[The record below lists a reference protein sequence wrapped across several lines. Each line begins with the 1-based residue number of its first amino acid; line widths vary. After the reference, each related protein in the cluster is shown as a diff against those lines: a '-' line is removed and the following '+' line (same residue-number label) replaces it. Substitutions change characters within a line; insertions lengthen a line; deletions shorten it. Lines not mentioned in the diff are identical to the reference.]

1 MIPTALNFA
10 SNSPT
15 PSKMSN
21 VPHHTAN
28 PQCAFV
34 IERQDVQVLPP
45 EAGPANAGCHRP
57 FGGYSSRPCGS
68 HRKNGARTD
77 AWHWQDPRP
86 VRRPPPR
93 PPLFS
98 AVGFG
103 SFLPRWTRTSCPLL
117 CGAWLPADPLVCVS
131 LSLWPPRRA
140 SDKNAST
147 GCLYTSLL
155 ERGERKKGRKREE
168 REVER
173 GKEKERTRGTR
184 QQLGGRR
191 KEEEEGER
199 KEEDGGSPCSRGS
212 RSGTSPG
219 GSGSR
224 SRRCW

>member
-1 MIPTALNFA
+1 M
-10 SNSPT
+10 
-15 PSKMSN
+15 SK
-21 VPHHTAN
+21 
-28 PQCAFV
+28 FF
-34 IERQDVQVLPP
+34 L
-45 EAGPANAGCHRP
+45 
-57 FGGYSSRPCGS
+57 
-68 HRKNGARTD
+68 
-77 AWHWQDPRP
+77 PRP
-86 VRRPPPR
+86 VRPMQVAIAHSVVTVAAHAGATEKMELGQMPGIGKTLGPFVVRRHDPPC
-93 PPLFS
+93 F
-98 AVGFG
+98 
-103 SFLPRWTRTSCPLL
+103 PRWTRTSCPLL
-117 CGAWLPADPLVCVS
+117 CGAWLPADPLVCVC

-147 GCLYTSLL
+147 GWLYTSLL
-155 ERGERKKGRKREE
+155 ERGERKKGRK

>member
-1 MIPTALNFA
+1 MREPQKKWSSDRCLALARPSARSSSAATTPLVFRGGIRQLSPQVDAHELPFA
-10 SNSPT
+10 VRCLAACRSP
-15 PSKMSN
+15 
-21 VPHHTAN
+21 
-28 PQCAFV
+28 
-34 IERQDVQVLPP
+34 
-45 EAGPANAGCHRP
+45 G
-57 FGGYSSRPCGS
+57 
-68 HRKNGARTD
+68 
-77 AWHWQDPRP
+77 
-86 VRRPPPR
+86 
-93 PPLFS
+93 
-98 AVGFG
+98 
-103 SFLPRWTRTSCPLL
+103 
-117 CGAWLPADPLVCVS
+117 VCVS

-147 GCLYTSLL
+147 GCLYTSSLL

>member
-1 MIPTALNFA
+1 MQVAIAHSVVTVAA
-10 SNSPT
+10 HAGAT
-15 PSKMSN
+15 EKMELGQM
-21 VPHHTAN
+21 PGIGKTLG
-28 PQCAFV
+28 PFV
-34 IERQDVQVLPP
+34 
-45 EAGPANAGCHRP
+45 
-57 FGGYSSRPCGS
+57 
-68 HRKNGARTD
+68 
-77 AWHWQDPRP
+77 
-86 VRRPPPR
+86 VRRH
-93 PPLFS
+93 
-98 AVGFG
+98 
-103 SFLPRWTRTSCPLL
+103 
-117 CGAWLPADPLVCVS
+117 DPLVFRGGIRQLSPQVDAHELPFAVRCLAACRSPGVCVS

-147 GCLYTSLL
+147 GWLYTSLL

>member
-1 MIPTALNFA
+1 MQVAIAHSVVTVAA
-10 SNSPT
+10 HAGAT
-15 PSKMSN
+15 EKMELGQM
-21 VPHHTAN
+21 PGIGKTLG
-28 PQCAFV
+28 PFV
-34 IERQDVQVLPP
+34 
-45 EAGPANAGCHRP
+45 
-57 FGGYSSRPCGS
+57 
-68 HRKNGARTD
+68 
-77 AWHWQDPRP
+77 
-86 VRRPPPR
+86 VRRHDPPC
-93 PPLFS
+93 F
-98 AVGFG
+98 
-103 SFLPRWTRTSCPLL
+103 PRWTRTSCPLL
-117 CGAWLPADPLVCVS
+117 CGAWLPADPLVCVC

-147 GCLYTSLL
+147 GWLYTSLL

>member
-1 MIPTALNFA
+1 M
-10 SNSPT
+10 
-15 PSKMSN
+15 SK
-21 VPHHTAN
+21 
-28 PQCAFV
+28 FF
-34 IERQDVQVLPP
+34 L
-45 EAGPANAGCHRP
+45 
-57 FGGYSSRPCGS
+57 
-68 HRKNGARTD
+68 
-77 AWHWQDPRP
+77 PRP
-86 VRRPPPR
+86 VRPMQVAIAHSVVTVAAHAGATEKMELGQMPGIGKTLGPFVVRRHDPPC
-93 PPLFS
+93 F
-98 AVGFG
+98 
-103 SFLPRWTRTSCPLL
+103 PRWDSAAFSPGGRARAAL
-117 CGAWLPADPLVCVS
+117 CCAVPGCLPIPWCVCV
-131 LSLWPPRRA
+131 SLWPPRRA

-147 GCLYTSLL
+147 GCLYTSSLL

-173 GKEKERTRGTR
+173 GKEKERTRGIR